1 MASNKSILEAL
12 LFMSPEPLSVKE
24 IMNILENAGES
35 DIISLLSEL
44 SADYETRDSGI
55 QVVEVGEGWRMLT
68 RLECSPWL
76 KKLKNVTVS
85 GRLSQPGM
93 ETLSIIAYRQPVI
106 KAEIDQIRGVSSDGV
121 LRTLLDRKLI
131 KILGRKEMP
140 GRPLLYGTTTE
151 FLQYFGLKSI
161 SELPTLKDLEDIDGS
176 EPPEFP
182 TMAEVKEM
190 DAAGF
195 VSDPDAGVRIGEEL
209 TELDSKPVR
218 DVGDA
223 TRNETEGE
231 MPVSETDGDSPAE
244 VLTSGEAET

>member
-1 MASNKSILEAL
+1 MANNKSILEAL
-12 LFMSPEPLSVKE
+12 LFVSPEPLSVKE
-24 IMNILENAGES
+24 IMGILEDAGES
-35 DIISLLSEL
+35 DVITLLKEL
-44 SADYETRDSGI
+44 ATDYESRNSGI
-55 QVVEVGEGWRMLT
+55 QIVEVGEGWRMLT

-85 GRLSQPGM
+85 SRLSQPSM

-182 TMAEVKEM
+182 TMEEVKEM

-195 VSDPDAGVRIGEEL
+195 VPDTDAETHTGEEFN
-209 TELDSKPVR
+209 EQDSEPAE
-218 DVGDA
+218 DA
-223 TRNETEGE
+223 KVAEQNGVVDE
-231 MPVSETDGDSPAE
+231 MPVSEKDPDSPANVFPSVE
-244 VLTSGEAET
+244 VKP